1 MESTAHAEFD
11 ARVRSAIYRFTART
25 GNPPRPADLAD
36 ALDVSTGV
44 IGAAYARLEEQR
56 LLVLESDGLTI
67 RMAPPFSGVP
77 TQHLV
82 RVGDVDYYAN
92 CAWDALGIPAAL
104 RAPGEVRSR
113 CEQSRATLRLRVGP
127 DGPDRSDWLFHCLVP
142 AAQWWRDI
150 VFT

>member
-1 MESTAHAEFD
+1 MTLD
-11 ARVRSAIYRFTART
+11 DDVRQAIYHYTART
-25 GNPPRPADLAD
+25 GAPPRPAEVGEELGVSSE
-36 ALDVSTGV
+36 DV
-44 IGAAYARLEEQR
+44 AATYARLAERR

-77 TQHLV
+77 TQHVV
-82 RVGDVDYYAN
+82 RVGAIDYFAN

-113 CEQSRATLRLRVGP
+113 CEQSREPLRLEVSI
-127 DGPDRSDWLFHCLVP
+127 DGPAPSDWRFHCQVP
-142 AAQWWRDI
+142 ATHWWRDI